1 MANAN
6 SNEKRRKKKNL
17 LLSTSNLCHNP
28 PRNLPSTTLPIITLS
43 SLSNFQE
50 NFLRMAT
57 KKNLSTSFTPL
68 DFRMAKI
75 KSHIRS
81 LSRTNALPL
90 TGEHFPP
97 KKIQRSPN
105 RQGKIRDVHVDSLPR
120 FPTRTMSE
128 RIPTFPA
135 PPPPL
140 PPPSSLISL
149 QSYNQYGHF
158 LAYLRRKSL
167 ARQRRKREEDDGYT
181 NHIEATIRYSFT
193 KQPSS
198 SSSSFLFQSSSN
210 YSTVSTNT
218 NLSSLTTKRTG
229 RLPTSLR
236 PLPQTIKMT
245 KPVLEDPL
253 LTSSSLLITPR
264 NSVVDDETMSPI
276 IKPSEF
282 YLNDDKL
289 PSQYSG
295 RTRHL
300 RTSIV
305 YI

>member
-1 MANAN
+1 M
-6 SNEKRRKKKNL
+6 
-17 LLSTSNLCHNP
+17 
-28 PRNLPSTTLPIITLS
+28 
-43 SLSNFQE
+43 
-50 NFLRMAT
+50 
-57 KKNLSTSFTPL
+57 

-90 TGEHFPP
+90 TREHFPP

-105 RQGKIRDVHVDSLPR
+105 RQGKIRDLHVDSLPK
-120 FPTRTMSE
+120 FPNRTNSA
-128 RIPTFPA
+128 RIPIFPA
-135 PPPPL
+135 PPP

-149 QSYNQYGHF
+149 QSNNQYGHF

-167 ARQRRKREEDDGYT
+167 ARQRRKREEDEGYT
-181 NHIEATIRYSFT
+181 NHIEATIRYNLT
-193 KQPSS
+193 KQST
-198 SSSSFLFQSSSN
+198 SSSFLFQSSSN

-229 RLPTSLR
+229 RLPNSLR
-236 PLPQTIKMT
+236 TLPQTIKMT
-245 KPVLEDPL
+245 KPVLEDSL

-276 IKPSEF
+276 IKPSAF

-289 PSQYSG
+289 PSGQVRYSG